1 MQTNPK
7 MNSIDWIII
16 NKSLDG
22 TLNDQEAERLSEWLA
37 ESDEHRMLYQKIKTY
52 DSYSL
57 DEGIYEKWKSE
68 YVTVLS
74 RRPASVANTIV

>member
-37 ESDEHRMLYQKIKTY
+37 ESDEHRY
-52 DSYSL
+52 
-57 DEGIYEKWKSE
+57 
-68 YVTVLS
+68 
-74 RRPASVANTIV
+74 